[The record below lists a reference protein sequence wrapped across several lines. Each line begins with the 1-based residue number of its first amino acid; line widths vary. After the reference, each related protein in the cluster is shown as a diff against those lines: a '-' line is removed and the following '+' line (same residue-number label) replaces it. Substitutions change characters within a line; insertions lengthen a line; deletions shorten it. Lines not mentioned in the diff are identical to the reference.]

1 MCVHFVL
8 IQQLFEPDSQLLD
21 STDDDAGIEDRD
33 YGGLF
38 AGYGGIGLTQKVSG
52 FFSQNFCILSVELY
66 MYYPDN
72 RLWTMLR
79 KSVLSE

>member
-38 AGYGGIGLTQKVSG
+38 AGYGGIGLTSYLQLACGAITEVLQFG
-52 FFSQNFCILSVELY
+52 VHVEI
-66 MYYPDN
+66 
-72 RLWTMLR
+72 
-79 KSVLSE
+79 